1 MVSPSTARSLN
12 SSPPIQQL
20 SLAAAER
27 KSDDR
32 STSEPLPDPSQSKSS
47 DTPSIRRRNPPV
59 GLAASS
65 SSSSS
70 LPADT
75 AGTFT
80 EEQVLIVKQIRK
92 KKVTDREANLVGSDE
107 HVYVRRAS
115 PYRGAGNRFNSFY
128 DTDFD
133 ADEIFR
139 NFFFGGMPP
148 ATTQFRSFNFG
159 PGMGART
166 GDQGSIGF
174 NI

>member
-1 MVSPSTARSLN
+1 MHWTPEIEPVPSN
-12 SSPPIQQL
+12 SSPKRVVSTHHSLSTISVQL
-20 SLAAAER
+20 
-27 KSDDR
+27 
-32 STSEPLPDPSQSKSS
+32 LPKGNP
-47 DTPSIRRRNPPV
+47 TIGLLRNLCLILLNLSP
-59 GLAASS
+59 
-65 SSSSS
+65 
-70 LPADT
+70 DT